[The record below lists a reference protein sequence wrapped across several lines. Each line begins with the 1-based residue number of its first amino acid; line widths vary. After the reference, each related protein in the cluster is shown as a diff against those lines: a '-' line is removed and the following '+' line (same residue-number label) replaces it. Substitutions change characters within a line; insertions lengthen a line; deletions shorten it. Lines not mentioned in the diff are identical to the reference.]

1 MRVECNVIGGPG
13 SGKDTQCTMLATEL
27 GFAHVSTGQLLRE
40 DIKKNN
46 TELNRKLEHRM
57 QKGKLVPTVSG
68 L

>member
-1 MRVECNVIGGPG
+1 
-13 SGKDTQCTMLATEL
+13 MLAAEL
-27 GFAHVSTGQLLRE
+27 GFVHVSTGQLLRE